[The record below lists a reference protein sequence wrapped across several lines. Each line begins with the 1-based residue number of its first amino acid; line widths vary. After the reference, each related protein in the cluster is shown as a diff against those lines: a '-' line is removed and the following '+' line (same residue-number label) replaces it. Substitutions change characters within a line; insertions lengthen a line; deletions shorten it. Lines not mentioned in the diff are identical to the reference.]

1 MAAVTS
7 TDQFLDLVH
16 KSELVESDVLNAFLE
31 ELSQSEDSPS
41 DAKGLASAMV
51 RAGLITKFQGRQL
64 LLGRWRGFFIQGK
77 YKLMRLLGTGGMARV
92 YLCQHVTLDRLVAV
106 KFLPLEAGSNS
117 QQTKRFYREA
127 KAVAAL
133 NHPNIVRVFDID
145 NADKLHF
152 MVLEYVDGP
161 NLHELVQEQGTLS
174 PATAAQYIY
183 QVAQGLQHAYE
194 AGWVHRDI
202 KPSNLLLDRGGVV
215 KMLDLGLARF
225 FENEQQGELTNDGD
239 NRNAGVVGTVDYLSP
254 EQAISSSQAD
264 IRSDIY
270 SLGATLRYL
279 LVGEGQFSEEGSLA
293 NKVMWLQTR
302 DPAPVT
308 NYRDDVPAELLAVIS
323 KMMAKKPED
332 RYNTPQEVAEALAPL
347 MGEGAVLVRKSPHSD
362 STLSLMDT
370 PSEPYPRP
378 DGSTMGAEQTT
389 AVSPQRFA
397 PDEPSGM
404 LSWTNLTQPSG
415 GSSPALPPPR
425 EITPPGGIT
434 PPSGI
439 TDTLSGSRSGLR
451 ESDGFETES
460 VFEAET
466 HAFRKQEVKGLPQRT
481 ATKPKSGDTEWEGL
495 KHFRAGNVD
504 GFKQSLAKL
513 PLWVLVAFFGSGW
526 MVAAFA
532 IIIPLILL
540 NAPEKSS
547 TSEQSTPAQSQ
558 QAAEKRS

>member
-7 TDQFLDLVH
+7 TDQFLDLVRR
-16 KSELVESDVLNAFLE
+16 SELIKRDDLNPFLE
-31 ELSQSEDSPS
+31 ELSQLEESPNS
-41 DAKGLASAMV
+41 PKEIAAAMV
-51 RAGLITKFQGRQL
+51 AAGLITKFQGRQL

-106 KFLPLEAGSNS
+106 KFLPLEAGSDS

-127 KAVAAL
+127 QAVAAL

-161 NLHELVQEQGTLS
+161 NLAELVEDQGPLP

-183 QVAQGLQHAYE
+183 QVAQGLQHAFE

-202 KPSNLLLDRGGVV
+202 KPSNLLLDRQGIV

-225 FENEQQGELTNDGD
+225 FENEKKHGELTNDGE
-239 NRNAGVVGTVDYLSP
+239 NKNSGVMGTVDYLSP
-254 EQAISSSQAD
+254 EQAVSSSQAD

-279 LVGEGQFSEEGSLA
+279 LIGEGQFSEAGSLA
-293 NKVMWLQTR
+293 NKVMWLQSR
-302 DPAPVT
+302 EPKPIAE
-308 NYRDDVPAELLAVIS
+308 YRDDVPEELVNIVS
-323 KMMAKKPED
+323 KMMAKNPQD
-332 RYNTPQEVAEALAPL
+332 RYKSPQEVAEALAPL
-347 MGEGAVLVRKSPHSD
+347 MGEGAVIMRSTSHSD
-362 STLSLMDT
+362 STLSMIDT
-370 PSEPYPRP
+370 PSEPFPQP
-378 DGSTMGAEQTT
+378 DGSTMGADQPRSSS
-389 AVSPQRFA
+389 SPQRFA

-404 LSWTNLTQPSG
+404 LSWTNLTSPSG
-415 GSSPALPPPR
+415 STATIPAPR
-425 EITPPGGIT
+425 DITPPNGFT
-434 PPSGI
+434 PPKVS
-439 TDTLSGSRSGLR
+439 DSRSGTRSLR

-466 HAFRKQEVKGLPQRT
+466 YAFRQKEFPNAPQ
-481 ATKPKSGDTEWEGL
+481 KPAVAKDKEWEGL
-495 KHFRAGNVD
+495 KHFRSGNVE
-504 GFKQSLAKL
+504 GFKQSIAQL
-513 PLWVLVAFFGSGW
+513 PLWMLVAFFGSGW

-532 IIIPLILL
+532 VAIPLIL
-540 NAPEKSS
+540 NASGDKMDAANP
-547 TSEQSTPAQSQ
+547 STPATQTTR
-558 QAAEKRS
+558 AK